1 MVHMEHMAV
10 VSGQLRLAEQP
21 LNLNWAI
28 LSYLSLP
35 IEVTLIPFQFFNY
48 NLIVKYPINS
58 NRFYDFNY
66 ILKCCDRV
74 IGF

>member
-1 MVHMEHMAV
+1 MEHMAV
-10 VSGQLRLAEQP
+10 VRDSQLRLAEQP
-21 LNLNWAI
+21 LNLNWSFI
-28 LSYLSLP
+28 SLP

-48 NLIVKYPINS
+48 NLIVKYPINF
-58 NRFYDFNY
+58 NRFYDFKY